1 MIPFKLGAQ
10 LARSVSCV
18 EPLDG
23 FSQPAVHASTA
34 EARELSSE
42 GAEIAGESVS
52 PPLGRRPL
60 GFDGLEFPLRTLG
73 FMLGLAG
80 GSQLFRKRLPR
91 LAAGLNVV
99 DLVH

>member
-1 MIPFKLGAQ
+1 MVPFEFGAK
-10 LARSVSCV
+10 LARSMSRV

-23 FSQPAVHASTA
+23 FSQPAVHASIA
-34 EARELSSE
+34 EAREPSGE
-42 GAEIAGESVS
+42 GAEVAGDSVS

-60 GFDGLEFPLRTLG
+60 SFDVLEFPLRTLG

-91 LAAGLNVV
+91 LAAGLGVA
-99 DLVH
+99 DLAR

>member
-1 MIPFKLGAQ
+1 MIPFELGAK

-18 EPLDG
+18 EPLDD
-23 FSQPAVHASTA
+23 FSQPAVRTSTTK
-34 EARELSSE
+34 ARELFGE
-42 GAEIAGESVS
+42 GAEVAGDSVS

-60 GFDGLEFPLRTLG
+60 RFDVLEFPLRTLG

-91 LAAGLNVV
+91 LAAGLGVA
-99 DLVH
+99 DLAR